1 MEGEEAAMSEVIAL
15 ASWLLELLQH
25 LRSELKVEEIGL
37 EFLALNFLQMVP

>member
-1 MEGEEAAMSEVIAL
+1 MEGEEAAMSEVIAQ
-15 ASWLLELLQH
+15 ASWLQGQLQL